1 MGPAMPT
8 LTIAEYKKLVVS
20 YKGRFREAAV
30 RGLHSAAARGVQVLQ
45 TELVPSRVPQPVDR
59 GLFRAGWRFFPD
71 PDGAWIT
78 NVEPHAAHVEY
89 GVRAENVKPGRKM
102 IAALAEWAAR
112 KGLAEKGEEA
122 VSAAWAIAKAMR
134 RRGIFGKGMHL
145 LDELMQDRM
154 PDIVKEEIEAEINR
168 EKARR

>member
-1 MGPAMPT
+1 MADMSIGKFRLFIRSCGP
-8 LTIAEYKKLVVS
+8 
-20 YKGRFREAAV
+20 RFRAAAV
-30 RGLHSAAARGVQVLQ
+30 RGLHASAARGVQIIQ
-45 TELVPSRVPQPVDR
+45 TELIPNRVPQPVDR

-71 PDGAWIT
+71 ADGAWLT
-78 NVEPHAAHVEY
+78 NVEPHASSVEN

-122 VSAAWAIAKAMR
+122 VQAAWAIAKAMK

-154 PDIVKEEIEAEINR
+154 PDIVREEVAAEINR